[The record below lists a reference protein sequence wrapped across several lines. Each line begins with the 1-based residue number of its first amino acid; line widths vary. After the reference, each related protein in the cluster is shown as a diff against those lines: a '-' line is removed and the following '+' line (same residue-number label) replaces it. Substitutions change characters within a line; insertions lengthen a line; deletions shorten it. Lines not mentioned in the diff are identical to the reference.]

1 MKKQI
6 LLFLVFASLFL
17 TGCGSGKVQLSGT
30 VTFDDGTPLTT
41 GSVIFSTDTFSAK
54 GNIDS
59 GGKYVMG
66 SISTNDG
73 LPAGK
78 YKVYIEGATEEAAGK
93 NGELTRSLIDVE
105 YNNYDSTPLSC
116 EVPVAGNRFDIK
128 VPKFKE

>member
-1 MKKQI
+1 MKKNI
-6 LLFLVFASLFL
+6 LMFIALLFIA
-17 TGCGSGKVQLSGT
+17 GCGSGKVQLGGA

-59 GGKYVMG
+59 SGNYVVG
-66 SISTNDG
+66 SVDTNDG

-78 YKVYIEGATEEAAGK
+78 YKVYIEGATQNITSP
-93 NGELTRSLIDVE
+93 NGESSRSLIDVE
-105 YNNYDSTPLSC
+105 YNNYDTTPLSC